1 MSISEKKVLGIEWKM
16 QEKKNNFKNKKL
28 LSPDLKEEVKKR
40 GNLLINIWI
49 LLTVFITVCWIFHSG
64 ILNVN

>member
-1 MSISEKKVLGIEWKM
+1 M

-40 GNLLINIWI
+40 GNLLINI
-49 LLTVFITVCWIFHSG
+49 
-64 ILNVN
+64 